1 MPEKTEEAVL
11 LEGHRPPL
19 RGDRK
24 KNAAAAPLA
33 PAPVER
39 KKRIRRTRE
48 EMAAAIAE
56 KEARMRAQMESGLK
70 VLAEKRER
78 LLQTPEMKKK
88 QEKALKRFEAALQ
101 SISPGWSHEHF
112 VAAVHRA
119 VGSSNPDEL
128 FAEGVAL
135 LERYGR
141 PRRGRRERLA

>member
-24 KNAAAAPLA
+24 KSAPVPPA

-88 QEKALKRFEAALQ
+88 QEKALKRFESALQ
-101 SISPGWSHEHF
+101 SISPDWSHEHF

>member
-1 MPEKTEEAVL
+1 MSEKAEETGL

-24 KNAAAAPLA
+24 KNAAVSPA
-33 PAPVER
+33 PAPAER

-56 KEARMRAQMESGLK
+56 KEARMRAQMESSLK
-70 VLAEKRER
+70 LLAEKRQK
-78 LLQTPEMKKK
+78 LLQTPEMKKTK
-88 QEKALKRFEAALQ
+88 EKALKRFESTLL

-119 VGSSNPDEL
+119 VGSSNRDEL
-128 FAEGVAL
+128 FAEGAAL
-135 LERYGR
+135 MERYGK
-141 PRRGRRERLA
+141 PRRGRRVRLA